1 MKDFYKLDKFLFED
15 QKYRN
20 LKLNSKISYCI
31 LKNMLDEN
39 INVQVDEDGNKYLEN
54 TRSYLMQKLDITKN
68 TITVIYKELIKVDLI
83 KEKWIE
89 VGKANIVYIKNWESK
104 EQEENHNICEKKEE
118 KIEKIEKII
127 TVKEI
132 SSLDVILANE
142 FINKVELKTFDFEYK
157 KIEKVILWNQYTS
170 NEKDFIRIALKFI
183 TRKKERKN
191 LDNIIKHINN
201 DTIQEALLKLKQS
214 ERKGNILEN
223 FINIIDKNI

>member
-1 MKDFYKLDKFLFED
+1 MKDYYKLDKFLLED
-15 QKYRN
+15 QKYRS

-39 INVQVDEDGNKYLEN
+39 INVQLDEDGNKYLEN

-68 TITVIYKELIKVDLI
+68 TITVIYKELIKADLI

-104 EQEENHNICEKKEE
+104 EQEQNHNICEKKE
-118 KIEKIEKII
+118 II

-170 NEKDFIRIALKFI
+170 NEKDFIRIALRFI

-223 FINIIDKNI
+223 FINIIDKII

>member
-31 LKNMLDEN
+31 LKNMLYEN
-39 INVQVDEDGNKYLEN
+39 INVQVDEEGNKYLEN
-54 TRSYLMQKLDITKN
+54 TRSYLMQKLNITKN
-68 TITVIYKELIKVDLI
+68 TITSIYKELIRVNLI
-83 KEKWIE
+83 EEKWIE
-89 VGKANIVYIKNWESK
+89 VGKSNIVYIKNWESK
-104 EQEENHNICEKKEE
+104 EQEKNHNICEKKEE
-118 KIEKIEKII
+118 IEKII

-142 FINKVELKTFDFEYK
+142 FINKIELKTFDFEYK

-223 FINIIDKNI
+223 FINIIDKIV